1 MLARISLRTRPV
13 AAGDRDHVDE
23 VRGARAGEQL
33 LVDPRGRE
41 ESEPDYPHDG
51 SVIGRK
57 AVSRTRWLRGRVSTN
72 RTTSA
77 TSSALIIPVS
87 SGMSGVR
94 PRGTDGVDRALDV
107 DVDHLLEMV
116 EIELEE
122 RPVRAHPRVRDED
135 VEPAE
140 PVDGSA

>member
-94 PRGTDGVDRALDV
+94 PRPIANSVATPPGQTFVQRTARSRSSWSRA
-107 DVDHLLEMV
+107 
-116 EIELEE
+116 
-122 RPVRAHPRVRDED
+122 RVKPTCANFD
-135 VEPAE
+135 AQ
-140 PVDGSA
+140 